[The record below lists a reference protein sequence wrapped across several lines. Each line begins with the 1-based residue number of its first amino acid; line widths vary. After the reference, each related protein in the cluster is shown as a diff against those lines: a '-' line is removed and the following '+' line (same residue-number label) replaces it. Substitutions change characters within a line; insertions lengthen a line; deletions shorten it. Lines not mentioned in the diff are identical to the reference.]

1 MATGE
6 STAFWLRYAK
16 HPTTAISKARRA
28 AITITT
34 VKAEDPGSALQGA
47 SPAAVAVGK
56 MRVDVQLFG
65 TDPAAIR
72 ALQAAATANLVLG
85 YVGDA
90 AANEKHTIK
99 NVRFHT
105 FLGQIELPDPDNA
118 GGTIAVW
125 GIAGTCV
132 AAYADTLALAW
143 ITATDA

>member
-16 HPTTAISKARRA
+16 HPTVAINKARRA
-28 AITITT
+28 SITITT
-34 VKAEDPGSALQGA
+34 VKAEDPGSAVQAA
-47 SPAAVAVGK
+47 SPATVAVGK

-72 ALQAAATANLVLG
+72 ALIAEAAANLVLG

-90 AANEKHTIK
+90 AANEKHTLK

-105 FLGQIELPDPDNA
+105 PLGQLELPDPDA
-118 GGTIAVW
+118 PGGTISVW

-132 AAYADTLALAW
+132 AVSTDTLALAW
-143 ITATDA
+143 VTATDA